1 MQLVS
6 WPINSTLTLYKMLV
20 ITGTGNTS
28 AVFASKFEFNN
39 IKSCVIFAAI
49 PFFAALDSH
58 ISDLVFDQ
66 LSILTD

>member
-1 MQLVS
+1 
-6 WPINSTLTLYKMLV
+6 MLV